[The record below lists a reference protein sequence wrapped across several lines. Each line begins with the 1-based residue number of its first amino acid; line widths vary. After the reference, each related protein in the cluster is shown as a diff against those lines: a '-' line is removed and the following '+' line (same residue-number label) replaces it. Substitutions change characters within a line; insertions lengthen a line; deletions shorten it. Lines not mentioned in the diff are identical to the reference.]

1 MRCRWCLAVA
11 LLVLLAMPAAA
22 GAQQST
28 VEYFGYFAARIT
40 PAGGDHLAEVA
51 DRSNLNWVQISDVDR
66 YRPEVLDGCR
76 PRGCIVST
84 GHEFFTGCDGQGSPS
99 CNLYPDYRE
108 RWQRLADAVRSR
120 IDKVGAFYL
129 LDEPQFRGASPEEL
143 ATAAAAIKATYPS
156 VPVMMVEAGPA
167 VTESLRVP
175 AGIDWVGFDWY
186 CRRFTDIEAKLAI
199 LEHQT
204 AAAQRLFLMPEA
216 APLTE
221 CGGAPGHAT
230 DAEIAALQMR
240 YLQLAEAHPRVI
252 GLLAFGFWTSGYDSA
267 DLPRTVAAHRAI
279 AARVIRPP
287 APPAPPPP
295 PAPAPQVVKRAAV
308 VKRGIRIDRR
318 GRVTVP
324 LRCSRAATVACTGR
338 LALAARGRVL
348 ARKRFSVAPGTSTR
362 LRVRTRRPAIVRRAR
377 RRAGVP
383 ARLMLRTPAGGATL
397 KVRLRRR

>member
-11 LLVLLAMPAAA
+11 LLVLLAMPAPA

-156 VPVMMVEAGPA
+156 VPVMMVEA
-167 VTESLRVP
+167 
-175 AGIDWVGFDWY
+175 
-186 CRRFTDIEAKLAI
+186 DIEAKLAI
-199 LEHQT
+199 LERRT
-204 AAAQRLFLMPEA
+204 SAAQRLFLMPEA
-216 APLTE
+216 APLKE

-287 APPAPPPP
+287 APPAPPP